1 MVQLKL
7 AVPEDFF
14 EEEIRCDHLV
24 SRQMKEAWAVQ
35 LDLVSELERV
45 CTKYGISYFAV
56 GGTLLGTIRH
66 KGFIPWDDDIDIM
79 MMRDQ
84 YEKLCEIGPLEFC
97 HPYFFQYITSESG
110 YQYGY
115 VHLRNSDTSSIEE
128 DSKRLKFKFN
138 QGIKIDIF
146 PVDTLM
152 DNEEL
157 VKEQLEEAR
166 RVLKIANNFYGCT
179 KDGIYWH
186 PSFYVRVFRKV
197 GSLICSG
204 IMRRLGDK
212 YYRKY
217 EKVCKRYNDN
227 KDTEMVGL
235 ICLSSVMKGKCST
248 IPRYYLTAQ
257 QNLPFEFTTM
267 RVGKDCEKA
276 LDSLYGDWRTPIKG
290 TSLHSKLLFDTNKSY
305 KNYI

>member
-7 AVPEDFF
+7 AVPDGFLED
-14 EEEIRCDHLV
+14 EVRCDHLV
-24 SRQMKEAWAVQ
+24 TRQMKEAWAVQ

-84 YEKLCEIGPLEFC
+84 YEKLCEIGQQEFR

-115 VHLRNSDTSSIEE
+115 AHLRNSDTTAIEVGA
-128 DSKRLKFKFN
+128 KRNNFKFN

-146 PVDTLM
+146 PVDSLTDDEKLL
-152 DNEEL
+152 N
-157 VKEQLEEAR
+157 EQLKDAR
-166 RVLKIANNFYGCT
+166 SILKKANHFYGCT
-179 KDGIYWH
+179 KDGIYRH
-186 PSFYVRVFRKV
+186 PSLFVMTIRKLASKV
-197 GSLICSG
+197 CSKM
-204 IMRRLGDK
+204 MRHLGDK
-212 YYRKY
+212 YYRNY
-217 EKVCKRYNDN
+217 ENVCKRFNND

-235 ICLSSVMKGKCST
+235 ICLSSVMNGKCL
-248 IPRYYLTAQ
+248 IFPRNYFMSEQ
-257 QNLPFEFTTM
+257 KLPFEFITM
-267 RVGKDCEKA
+267 RVGQDYEKA
-276 LDSLYGDWRTPIKG
+276 LDLEYGDWRTPIKG
-290 TSLHSKLLFDTNKSY
+290 SAIHSELFFDTNKSY